1 MNSQPPF
8 TIRIRT
14 DQNKDIMDWMVQPDE
29 ITFRQALEVI
39 SRVLP
44 QSTVTAFE
52 YEDEDGDRMT
62 VRSDEEMKSMFQ
74 SYFSQLSEEDMV
86 RGLLPPL
93 IIFPRV
99 GKTPQ
104 NRNIH
109 GLKIKTDKPSTV
121 STKSSNSQQSTKQS
135 RTHSVQTI
143 NQPVVQSTLSMTDP
157 EPSHPVPETQPGQQ
171 DPPPGGGSGDSGV
184 SQEVT
189 TLPGGNI
196 SESDLQILQYLG
208 KGNSGQVHRVLHKP
222 SGTIMAVKVIQL
234 DVDVEAQKQIISEL
248 QILCKCNSP
257 AIIGFYGAFFVENRI
272 SICTEF
278 MDGGSLDKYW
288 QIPEPVLGRMAVYI
302 IQGLLYMWSL
312 KILHRD
318 IKPSN
323 VLVNTMGQIKLCDF
337 GVSVQLVESIAR
349 TYVGTNAYMAPERI
363 RGEEYSTPA
372 EVWSL
377 GVCLYELATG
387 SFPFRS
393 QAEFFSPVQLLNSI
407 VDEEPPVLSTDV
419 FSHDFVD
426 FVSRSMQKLPVHRLT
441 PEQLML
447 HPFIV
452 RHNDGNINIIAS
464 WVKSKLEEQIHKA
477 PS

>member
-1 MNSQPPF
+1 MNLFTMNSQPPF

-109 GLKIKTDKPSTV
+109 GLKVK
-121 STKSSNSQQSTKQS
+121 
-135 RTHSVQTI
+135 THSVQTI
-143 NQPVVQSTLSMTDP
+143 NQPPVVQSTLSMTDP

-222 SGTIMAVKVIQL
+222 SGTIMAVKASIVYNVIQL

-377 GVCLYELATG
+377 GVCLYE
-387 SFPFRS
+387 